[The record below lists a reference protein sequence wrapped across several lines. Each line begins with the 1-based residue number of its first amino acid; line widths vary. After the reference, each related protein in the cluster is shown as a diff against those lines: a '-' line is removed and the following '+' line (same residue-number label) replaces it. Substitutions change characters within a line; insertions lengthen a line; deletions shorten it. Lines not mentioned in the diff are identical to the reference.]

1 MYSMD
6 HVRQF
11 GGLMNE
17 KLSRLHCTNW
27 GLVMRKGKNWDAS
40 DKSTELSYG
49 SSFPEISLSRDERGA
64 PYFAHDER
72 ILCSISDEN
81 GICLCVWSQCAE
93 TSPLRGIGVDLA
105 AEEDFVRRPELSFL
119 LLEDK
124 EIQLAESCFPSR
136 ALGYA
141 YAFSAKEA
149 AFKST
154 ASALRAWYRENSET
168 LLFDVRN
175 FEQITLGQIR
185 GTAHGGDAQKACKKL
200 GIVRIEASYILLPGM
215 VCTLAFAYGA

>member
-1 MYSMD
+1 
-6 HVRQF
+6 
-11 GGLMNE
+11 
-17 KLSRLHCTNW
+17 
-27 GLVMRKGKNWDAS
+27 MRKGKDWNNS
-40 DKSTELSYG
+40 NIETTISYG
-49 SSFPEISLSRDERGA
+49 IPLPEFPILYDERGG

-119 LLEDK
+119 LLE
-124 EIQLAESCFPSR
+124 ERESHLAESCFPSG

-185 GTAHGGDAQKACKKL
+185 GTAHGGNAQKACKKL

-215 VCTLAFAYGA
+215 VCTLAFAFGA